1 MTMALLDPA
10 RAPLL
15 AAALSVALL
24 HTVVGVD
31 HYLPFV
37 VLGRARK
44 WSLRKV
50 LGITAACG
58 TGHVIGSI
66 GLGFVGIALG
76 TALGMMEWIESVR
89 GSVAAWGLIL
99 FGLGYMAWSAKGLY
113 QATEPGLG
121 EGHDHGTK
129 AESLSFWSLFIVFA
143 LGPCEPLI
151 PVLMVPAFDQDW
163 WLVAQVAGLFSV
175 STIGT
180 MLIMATIGTLG
191 LRLAPLKSVE
201 RYGNLAAGSAILV
214 SGLAIQFLGI

>member
-58 TGHVIGSI
+58 AGHVIGSI

-89 GSVAAWGLIL
+89 GSMAAWGLIL
-99 FGLGYMAWSAKGLY
+99 FGLAYMAWAARGLY
-113 QATEPGLG
+113 KNADSHSHEHPDASKVST
-121 EGHDHGTK
+121 
-129 AESLSFWSLFIVFA
+129 LSFWSLFIVFA

-151 PVLMVPAFDQDW
+151 PVLMVPAFEQDW

-180 MLIMATIGTLG
+180 MLVMATIGTMG
-191 LRLAPLKSVE
+191 LKLAPLKSVE
-201 RYGNLAAGSAILV
+201 RYGNLAAGFAILA

>member
-15 AAALSVALL
+15 AAALSVAVL

-31 HYLPFV
+31 HYLPFI

-44 WSLRKV
+44 WSLGKV

-58 TGHVIGSI
+58 AGHVIGSI
-66 GLGFVGIALG
+66 GLGFIGIALG

-89 GSVAAWGLIL
+89 GSMAAWGLIL
-99 FGLGYMAWSAKGLY
+99 FGLGYMAWSARRLHKN
-113 QATEPGLG
+113 AEH
-121 EGHDHGTK
+121 GHSHDLSDGQK
-129 AESLSFWSLFIVFA
+129 AGSVSFWSLFIVFA

-151 PVLMVPAFDQDW
+151 PVLMVPAFEQDW

-175 STIGT
+175 STIGS
-180 MLIMATIGTLG
+180 MLVMATIGTMG

-201 RYGNLAAGSAILV
+201 RYGNLAAGFAILA